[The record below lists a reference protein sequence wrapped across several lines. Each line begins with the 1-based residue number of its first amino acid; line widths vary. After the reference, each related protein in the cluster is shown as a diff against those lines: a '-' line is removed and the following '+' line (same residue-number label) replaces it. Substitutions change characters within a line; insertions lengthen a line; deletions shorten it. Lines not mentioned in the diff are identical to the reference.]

1 MNVKSLE
8 PWNMNKNARKCME
21 MNVKSLE
28 PRRRFLSDFII
39 FLRYLADK
47 VLQNLV
53 TVCNRR
59 SIFGFNIL
67 LPTKNPLRE
76 YALCILMS
84 EYSKIV
90 NCTVWQEKKNI
101 LLRIGH
107 LFWPNLT
114 FFAHVIF
121 IKYTRRRFTKL
132 STWWAQTDYFLPI
145 GETLCISPFFFP
157 FITPK
162 VCLAKFMLKIKIH
175 TPGPQSLI
183 D

>member
-67 LPTKNPLRE
+67 RQKKSPLRE
-76 YALCILMS
+76 YA
-84 EYSKIV
+84 Y
-90 NCTVWQEKKNI
+90 
-101 LLRIGH
+101 
-107 LFWPNLT
+107 
-114 FFAHVIF
+114 
-121 IKYTRRRFTKL
+121 
-132 STWWAQTDYFLPI
+132 
-145 GETLCISPFFFP
+145 
-157 FITPK
+157 
-162 VCLAKFMLKIKIH
+162 
-175 TPGPQSLI
+175 
-183 D
+183 